1 MKKLTDKKLEL
12 FDAMLDDRV
21 EVYGVTNTIQY
32 LLDNNFTKEE
42 LLEMKFDEADI
53 NKAVEEDK
61 DAAYDEAYDGYYD
74 NPYEYEEKKSE
85 DSDAAGVRY
94 EVRALG
100 YDAKDFCT
108 DLELLLGTYDNKEE
122 AIKKARS
129 FEHLDDVK
137 KVTSDDL
144 ELVDGAYVNIVVE
157 TIKNNDPTNSNTD
170 TVFIRVLI

>member
-1 MKKLTDKKLEL
+1 MKNLTDKKLEL
-12 FDAMLDDRV
+12 LDAMLDDRI
-21 EVYGVTNTIQY
+21 EMYGVINTIQY
-32 LLDNNFTKEE
+32 LLDNDFTKEE

-53 NKAVEEDK
+53 NEAIEDDMEDLEEDM
-61 DAAYDEAYDGYYD
+61 
-74 NPYEYEEKKSE
+74 E
-85 DSDAAGVRY
+85 DTDPIDVRY
-94 EVRALG
+94 EVWALG

-137 KVTSDDL
+137 KVTSDDF
-144 ELVDGAYVNIVVE
+144 ELVDGDYVNIVVE
-157 TIKNNDPTNSNTD
+157 TIKNNDPTNSNID